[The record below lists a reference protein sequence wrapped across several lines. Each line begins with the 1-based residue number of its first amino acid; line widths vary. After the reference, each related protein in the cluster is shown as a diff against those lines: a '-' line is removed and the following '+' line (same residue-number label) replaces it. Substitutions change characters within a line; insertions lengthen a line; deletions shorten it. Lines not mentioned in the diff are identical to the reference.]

1 MVVVGHR
8 VSEVATQQAV
18 ARCQT
23 ERDSPHSGSRR
34 MHTAQQQ
41 PSPSGGG
48 FFIGERLMPHRKEV
62 ERINDVAADTETKG

>member
-1 MVVVGHR
+1 MPEKPVRRDPARSDLIRMVVGHR

-34 MHTAQQQ
+34 MHTARHQ
-41 PSPSGGG
+41 PSPLGGG
-48 FFIGERLMPHRKEV
+48 FFIGESR
-62 ERINDVAADTETKG
+62 

>member
-1 MVVVGHR
+1 MWGMRQADLIRMVVGHR
-8 VSEVATQQAV
+8 VSEVATQHAV
-18 ARCQT
+18 AGCQT

-48 FFIGERLMPHRKEV
+48 FFIGEQAH
-62 ERINDVAADTETKG
+62 A